1 MNKHLKSFV
10 FDDKIWFPKPA
21 TNNFHRVFSLF
32 SFHWTKSW
40 KSDLM
45 SSIKKKQISSNFS
58 FRKVCWQE
66 WELRE
71 RESNIENRI
80 DWSIFEN
87 LKKNNGHLY
96 HFFCE
101 VRFARSY
108 HFMMNGNDKQILW
121 NAIDSVVHME
131 RSKIS
136 FDWLLGLFSML
147 TT

>member
-45 SSIKKKQISSNFS
+45 SSIKKSKSVPIFLFEKFADKSES
-58 FRKVCWQE
+58 W
-66 WELRE
+66 E

-87 LKKNNGHLY
+87 LKKNNGYLY

-121 NAIDSVVHME
+121 NGIDSVVHME